1 MGIGKIFIG
10 VVLLVIGIA
19 IWFMLSSPEGALT
32 QVLFSTPSARYDFT
46 QTFASFQFIYFI
58 AMFGIGIGM
67 ILWGTQS

>member
-10 VVLLVIGIA
+10 VVLIVIGIA

-32 QVLFSTPSARYDFT
+32 HVLYSTPADRYNFT
-46 QTFASFQFIYFI
+46 QTFAGFQFIYFLI
-58 AMFGIGIGM
+58 IFGLGIGI